1 MIDKPR
7 LEAKCSTWNITLTG
21 TQLDQLDAFAEIL
34 VDYNQKV
41 NLTAITDPEGIEERE
56 RRDVGE
62 PGKLVSHP
70 REHLDKDEE
79 RAHGN
84 ARPPRGRDVR
94 EGTGPRPAHAGEEQ
108 PQTERGHVDGD
119 EVGGNELARE
129 HGMGRSQLE
138 RSERHREK
146 NEAENENA
154 RLREHETRAP
164 HGLCEQVGDA
174 AALDVTDHEP
184 AGEHRHENE
193 GEHHEQKAV
202 QVVDDEL

>member
-1 MIDKPR
+1 MTSASQASLSPIPESIWTRTKSVHTATPAH
-7 LEAKCSTWNITLTG
+7 LA
-21 TQLDQLDAFAEIL
+21 AE
-34 VDYNQKV
+34 
-41 NLTAITDPEGIEERE
+41 TF
-56 RRDVGE
+56 
-62 PGKLVSHP
+62 GK
-70 REHLDKDEE
+70 
-79 RAHGN
+79 AQ
-84 ARPPRGRDVR
+84 A
-94 EGTGPRPAHAGEEQ
+94 PRPAHAGEEQ

-119 EVGGNELARE
+119 EVGGNELAGE